1 MEAAAAELGV
11 LVPPPFPSSPSP
23 SSPRTTD
30 QATMTPVAHP
40 DHPAVSDYPTEGP
53 HAALVETAKAL
64 FLAELASNEGW
75 EDHGEREGVQLYKK
89 PDPEVR
95 PEFL

>member
-1 MEAAAAELGV
+1 
-11 LVPPPFPSSPSP
+11 
-23 SSPRTTD
+23 
-30 QATMTPVAHP
+30 MTPVAHP